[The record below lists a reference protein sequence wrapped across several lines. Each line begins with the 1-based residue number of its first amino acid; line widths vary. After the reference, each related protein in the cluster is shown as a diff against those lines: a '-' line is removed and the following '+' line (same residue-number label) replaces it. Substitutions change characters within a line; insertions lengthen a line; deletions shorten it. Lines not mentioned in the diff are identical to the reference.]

1 MAPPTKSVRED
12 TVVTDIGAELFV
24 KTLGSGPPVFLL
36 HGNFVSARMW
46 DPQLAPLAER
56 CTVVAYD
63 LRGFGRSP
71 VAGGRSTGWDDLD
84 SLMRALGH
92 ESGHVVGLSMGGS
105 VAIEFA
111 LTYPERVRS
120 LVVVPGGISGSPDAQ
135 WMIEGFGAV
144 QAARGAR
151 DFVRARDRIME
162 FPPMKPLDLRPSVR
176 REVVEMLDEH
186 RWNDSWEGVEPPDL
200 DPPSYARLEDVAAPT
215 LIISGALDDPSFL
228 ELGEEMERRMP
239 RAERVVIPGAGHM
252 VNMEAPDEFTAAV
265 LEFLARHEPV

>member
-1 MAPPTKSVRED
+1 MASPTEAVRED
-12 TVVTDIGAELFV
+12 TVVTDTGAELFV

-56 CTVVAYD
+56 YTVVAYD

-71 VAGGRSTGWDDLD
+71 VADGRRTGWDDLE
-84 SLMRALGH
+84 SLMRALGY
-92 ESGHVVGLSMGGS
+92 EGGHIVGLSMGGS
-105 VAIEFA
+105 LAVEFA

-120 LVVVPGGISGSPDAQ
+120 LVVVPGGIGGSPDPQ

-144 QAARGAR
+144 QAAMDAR
-151 DFVRARDRIME
+151 DFVRARELIMQ
-162 FPPMKPLDLRPSVR
+162 FPPMRPLGLRPSVR
-176 REVVEMLDEH
+176 REVVEMIDQH

-200 DPPSYARLEDVAAPT
+200 DPPSYARLEAVAAPT
-215 LIISGALDDPSFL
+215 LIISGALDDPSFV
-228 ELGEEMERRMP
+228 ELGEEMERRIP

-252 VNMEAPDEFTAAV
+252 VNMEAPDEFNAAV
-265 LEFLARHEPV
+265 LEFLARHERV